1 MTTEWRPL
9 PEVARAAGVPE
20 STARRHAKGVAR
32 DYLPTQAA
40 GRFVLYDLAVA
51 VPVLRRV
58 AELFRRGQ
66 SHAHVADALA
76 REFQPVVE
84 LEAPDA
90 VVAVE
95 RHQPPQA
102 PDAGWPAVLREVLT
116 ACNALRAELDQERAA
131 RVALEGKLSVMEVE
145 LVTAKRRAREFER
158 VVESKL
164 VSFLGRIKGTEKP
177 GS

>member
-1 MTTEWRPL
+1 M

-40 GRFVLYDLAVA
+40 GRYLLFDQSVA
-51 VPVLRRV
+51 VPILRRV
-58 AELFRRGQ
+58 AELYHRGRTQ
-66 SHAHVADALA
+66 DQVAEALA

-84 LEAPDA
+84 LESHDA
-90 VVAVE
+90 VVAIE

-116 ACNALRAELDQERAA
+116 ACNALRAELAEERAA
-131 RVALEGKLSVMEVE
+131 RLALESKLAVLEVE